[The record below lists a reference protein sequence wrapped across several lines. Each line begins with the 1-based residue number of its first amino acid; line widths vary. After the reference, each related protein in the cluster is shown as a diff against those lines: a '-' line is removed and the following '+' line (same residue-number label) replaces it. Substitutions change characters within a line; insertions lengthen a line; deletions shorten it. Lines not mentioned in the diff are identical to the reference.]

1 MGRFVN
7 LVGKKFGKLT
17 VIARVDDDKSKKVMW
32 LCECECGKRHITR
45 SNSLTSGLRKSCG
58 CMQINNNRGFIPK
71 NHYDLTGEFGI
82 GYTSKGEKFLFD
94 KADYEKIKN
103 INWYDCCGY
112 IVGNDNTGVKQKQ
125 IKMHR
130 LIMNYPNDKAID
142 HISGDK
148 HDNRKQNLRICSI
161 KENNRNTKVQQRN
174 KTGIKG
180 VTFTHCNTYQSQIQ
194 VDGKLKYLGTFKT
207 AEEAAKVYNE
217 AALKYFGEF
226 ARIN

>member
-1 MGRFVN
+1 
-7 LVGKKFGKLT
+7 
-17 VIARVDDDKSKKVMW
+17 
-32 LCECECGKRHITR
+32 
-45 SNSLTSGLRKSCG
+45 
-58 CMQINNNRGFIPK
+58 MQINNNRGFVPK
-71 NHYDLTGEFGI
+71 NRYDLTGEFGV

-112 IVGNDNTGVKQKQ
+112 IVGNDNTGAKQKK

-130 LIMNYPNDKAID
+130 LVMNFPRGEVID

-161 KENNRNTKVQQRN
+161 KENARNSKVQQRN
-174 KTGIKG
+174 RTGIKG
-180 VTFTHCNTYQSQIQ
+180 VTFTHYNTYQAQIQ